1 MSFMV
6 EDTIMEEIKNQNAAE
21 NEELV
26 EAVAEIDTV
35 VEKAEDAEA
44 EIEFKYE
51 ITADGEMSGLTE
63 AQRRRAEIFDK
74 ITTGILA
81 FLLASPFLILLYI
94 LLWFLLKN

>member
-44 EIEFKYE
+44 AIELKYE

-81 FLLASPFLILLYI
+81 FLLASPFLIFLYI

>member
-1 MSFMV
+1 
-6 EDTIMEEIKNQNAAE
+6 MEENKINETAE

-35 VEKAEDAEA
+35 TETDGETEEVVL
-44 EIEFKYE
+44 KYE
-51 ITADGEMSGLTE
+51 LTADGEMSGLTE

-81 FLLASPFLILLYI
+81 FLLASPFLILAYI